1 MKRIWTLPLLLTGAM
16 ITMNNIASAQQIPD
30 AATDPRINHEV
41 RDFLKEVNKDPSPFW
56 TLPGPQVRATLTGLQ
71 NKYPVD
77 MSGIT
82 TTEKTIEQDGRKV
95 KIYIVKPE
103 HLKGTP
109 PVFVFIHGGVWIAG
123 DFENHKR
130 FVRDLVVGS
139 GAVAV
144 FPEYTPIPDAVYPTQ
159 IEECYAALK
168 WTAAHGQDLGV
179 DTSRMAIAGNSVGG
193 NMTAVLTMMAKER
206 GGPKLKLQ
214 ILFWPA
220 TDASVD
226 TASYQEF
233 ATGRFLARDFM
244 KFGWDI
250 YAPKEDQR
258 NDPHVSP
265 LRATLDQLSGLP
277 PALVQTEENDP
288 LRDEGEA
295 YAHKLDEAG
304 VTVIATRYVG
314 EIHDFGILN
323 GVRNVP
329 ATQEALRQASSIL
342 KEYLSQ

>member
-1 MKRIWTLPLLLTGAM
+1 MRRFWILPIVLSA
-16 ITMNNIASAQQIPD
+16 ITMSHSAFGQQEIPD

-41 RDFLKEVNKDPSPFW
+41 RDFLKDVDKDPSPFW

-82 TTEKTIEQDGRKV
+82 TSEKMIEEDGRKV

-103 HLKGTP
+103 HVKGTP
-109 PVFVFIHGGVWIAG
+109 PVFVFYHGGVWIAG

-159 IEECYAALK
+159 IEEAYAALK
-168 WTAAHGQDLGV
+168 WVGEHGREIGV
-179 DTSRMAIAGNSVGG
+179 DSSRLAIAGNSVGG
-193 NMTAVLTMMAKER
+193 NMTAVIAMLDKER
-206 GGPKLKLQ
+206 SGPKLKLQ

-226 TASYQEF
+226 TKSYQEF

-250 YAPKEDQR
+250 YAPKPEQR

-265 LRATLDQLSGLP
+265 LRATLEQLSGLP

-295 YAHKLDEAG
+295 YAHKLDQAG

-314 EIHDFGILN
+314 QIHDFGILN

-329 ATQEALRQASSIL
+329 STEDAIREASDTL
-342 KEYLSQ
+342 KNYLSK

>member
-1 MKRIWTLPLLLTGAM
+1 MKRIWILPIVLSAM
-16 ITMNNIASAQQIPD
+16 TMTFPALGQQEIPD

-41 RDFLKEVNKDPSPFW
+41 RDFLKEVNKNPSPFW

-77 MSGIT
+77 VSGIT
-82 TTEKTIEQDGRKV
+82 TSEKMIEEDGRKV

-103 HLKGTP
+103 HVKGTP
-109 PVFVFIHGGVWIAG
+109 PVFVFYHGGVWIAG

-159 IEECYAALK
+159 IEEAYATLK
-168 WTAAHGQDLGV
+168 WVGEHGREIGV
-179 DTSRMAIAGNSVGG
+179 DSSRLAIAGNSVGG
-193 NMTAVLTMMAKER
+193 NMTAVIAMLDKER
-206 GGPKLKLQ
+206 SGPKLKLQ

-226 TASYQEF
+226 TKSYQEF

-250 YAPKEDQR
+250 YAPKPEQR

-265 LRATLDQLSGLP
+265 LRATLEQLSGLP

-295 YAHKLDEAG
+295 YAHKLDQAG

-314 EIHDFGILN
+314 QIHDFGILN

-329 ATQEALRQASSIL
+329 STEDAIREASDTL
-342 KEYLSQ
+342 KNYLSK

>member
-1 MKRIWTLPLLLTGAM
+1 MKLSRVIVPVYTLLALSQAVP
-16 ITMNNIASAQQIPD
+16 AQQIPD
-30 AATDPRINHEV
+30 AATDPRIDRQV
-41 RDFLKEVNKDPSPFW
+41 QKFLAIVNQDSSPFW

-71 NKYPVD
+71 NKFPVD
-77 MSGIT
+77 MSGV
-82 TTEKTIEQDGRKV
+82 TISDRTISEDDRKV

-103 HLKGTP
+103 HTAGMP
-109 PVFVFIHGGVWIAG
+109 PVLFFVHGGVWIAG

-159 IEECYAALK
+159 IEESYAALK
-168 WTAAHGQDLGV
+168 WTAAHGNELGA
-179 DTSRMAIAGNSVGG
+179 DASRIAIAGNSVGG
-193 NMTAVLTMMAKER
+193 DMTAVITMLAKER
-206 GGPKLKLQ
+206 SGPALKVQ

-220 TDASVD
+220 TDASVN
-226 TASYQEF
+226 TNSYYEF

-250 YAPKEDQR
+250 YAPKEEQR

-265 LRATLDQLSGLP
+265 LRATRDQLAGLP
-277 PALVQTEENDP
+277 PALVITEENDP

-295 YAHKLDEAG
+295 YAHKLDQAG
-304 VTVIATRYVG
+304 VSVVAVRYVG
-314 EIHDFGILN
+314 QIHDFGILN

-329 ATQEALRQASSIL
+329 STIAMIQQASSTL
-342 KEYLSQ
+342 RQYLCK